1 MYQSGAENI
10 AVLLPTSCLGN
21 IVEGSVTKLGYLLHF
36 GQLFKACGNNYFAQ
50 IAHIIRQFCK
60 GAEIFHFLVK
70 SFLGN
75 FYRHLATVYWS
86 RWLKKQKIRVP

>member
-21 IVEGSVTKLGYLLHF
+21 IVEGSVTKLGYLLHL

-50 IAHIIRQFCK
+50 IGHILGIFCK
-60 GAEIFHFLVK
+60 GVEMFQFSSKIIFGQH
-70 SFLGN
+70 LGT
-75 FYRHLATVYWS
+75 FYWS
-86 RWLKKQKIRVP
+86 AKTHFG